1 MAVSRIQTGLSIDEW
16 AQIIGISPWDINQF
30 RYPGTKSAQCQ
41 DVIFQYAW
49 QRDHLSREEIG
60 QAIANA
66 ERMVADELLYW
77 PAPHYEVDEP
87 IMYPRPHQREL
98 FGYAGTSRGE
108 WKTFNSRWHK
118 FIKGGVLN
126 RTLIGAISGDA
137 LVPSDRD
144 GDGINETFTATITD
158 SSISTITDW
167 SEITLYFQS
176 ADRHGEPIDETW
188 RIRPIQ
194 VSVSGNTATIT
205 GSYPTLAKPTPQWGV
220 NAAELDAKVSANYVS
235 AVDCYHTFTD
245 TTSTAPQNYQ
255 GVAMWKTIP
264 GCTSGCE
271 FAINPLCLG
280 DSFNEQGQILADF
293 GNPCTWPF
301 QDREPD
307 RLSVNYVSG
316 MPLVNGRMERN
327 MAQIVAILATAL
339 LANDKC
345 GCDRTNR
352 IIAKY
357 RQPVLKFQ
365 DKSADAQSFAESANT
380 FPMNY
385 GGQWAYDRIRQA
397 RHIEAV
403 GI

>member
-1 MAVSRIQTGLSIDEW
+1 MAVSRTPTLLSIDEW
-16 AQIIGISPWDINQF
+16 AQIIGVSPWDINQF

-49 QRDHLSREEIG
+49 QKDHLSREEIG
-60 QAIANA
+60 QAIADA
-66 ERMVADELLYW
+66 EKMIADELLYW
-77 PAPHYEVDEP
+77 PAPHYELGEP
-87 IMYPRPHQREL
+87 VMYPRPYQSDL
-98 FGYAGTSRGE
+98 FGFAGTPRGE
-108 WKTFNSRWHK
+108 WKTVSSHWHK
-118 FIKGGVLN
+118 FIRGGVLN
-126 RTLIGAISGDA
+126 RTLIGAISGGN
-137 LVPSDRD
+137 LVISDLD
-144 GDGINETFTATITD
+144 GDGVNETFVATITD
-158 SSISTITDW
+158 ASIGTITDW
-167 SEITLYFQS
+167 SEITLYFQAS
-176 ADRHGEPIDETW
+176 DRHGEPIDETW

-194 VSVSGNTATIT
+194 VLVSGNTATIRGHYT
-205 GSYPTLAKPTPQWGV
+205 TLVKPTPQWGV
-220 NAAELDAKVSANYVS
+220 SVGELDAKSAANYVT

-264 GCTSGCE
+264 GCTDGCE

-280 DSFNEQGQILADF
+280 DSFSEQGQILPDF
-293 GNPCTWPF
+293 GNPCNWPF
-301 QDREPD
+301 PDREPD
-307 RLSVNYVSG
+307 RLSINYVSG
-316 MPLVNGRMERN
+316 VPLVNGRMDRN

-339 LANDKC
+339 LANEKC
-345 GCDRTNR
+345 GCERTNR

-357 RQPVLKFQ
+357 RAPVLKFQ
-365 DKSADAQSFAESANT
+365 DTSANAQSFMESTNT